1 MSRDSHAQPLDAR
14 QVADRA
20 RLGPY
25 VATIALKAGA
35 NYGVAFV
42 SVLVAT
48 GCVALLVALG
58 KPEGGGAVARTAAIG
73 LFTLFLLAVAAS
85 SISSGRALH
94 GRKLHQFERGMVA
107 ETKQGPIALPYD
119 DILVYRE
126 QTNTY
131 RGGAR
136 QVPGNE
142 MYTSVTYR
150 IERRNGPDWE
160 NSADAGPEAAA
171 AYELALQKACE
182 AQVGP
187 DAATLANGGT
197 LSYGPVEMDRYRLE
211 APGVDLAWAE
221 MTSLDLQAGK
231 VTVTVP
237 REGRFVKESV
247 LAVGTVGQIPN
258 FAVFWAIAQQAYADK
273 ATPPTH
279 SGG

>member
-1 MSRDSHAQPLDAR
+1 MSRDSHDEHLDAR
-14 QVADRA
+14 QVADRE

-25 VATIALKAGA
+25 VAAINLKAGA
-35 NYGVAFV
+35 NYGVAVV
-42 SVLVAT
+42 SVLVAA
-48 GCVALLVALG
+48 GCGALLVALG
-58 KPEGGGAVARTAAIG
+58 TPEGGGEVARTVGIG
-73 LFTLFLLAVAAS
+73 LFALFLLAVAVSA
-85 SISSGRALH
+85 ISSGRAIQ

-131 RGGAR
+131 RAGAAK
-136 QVPGNE
+136 VPGNE
-142 MYTSVTYR
+142 MSTSVTYR

-160 NSADAGPEAAA
+160 NSADAGADAVE

-197 LSYGPVEMDRYRLE
+197 LSYGPVEMDRYRLK
-211 APGVDLAWAE
+211 APGLDHAWAE
-221 MTSLDLQAGK
+221 LTGLDLQAGK

-237 REGRFVKESV
+237 REGRFVKELV
-247 LAVGTVGQIPN
+247 QAVGTVGQIPN
-258 FAVFWAIAQQAYADK
+258 FAVFWALAQQAYADK